1 MSNQLCSAE
10 NKTLHIYI
18 YIYFRSQLCVGMG
31 ERDGGGDG
39 GSQSG
44 AQERDGLA
52 LVVGP
57 PGAVGEGVGPQL

>member
-1 MSNQLCSAE
+1 
-10 NKTLHIYI
+10 
-18 YIYFRSQLCVGMG
+18 MG

-44 AQERDGLA
+44 AQERDGLE

-57 PGAVGEGVGPQL
+57 PGAVGEGGGLQL